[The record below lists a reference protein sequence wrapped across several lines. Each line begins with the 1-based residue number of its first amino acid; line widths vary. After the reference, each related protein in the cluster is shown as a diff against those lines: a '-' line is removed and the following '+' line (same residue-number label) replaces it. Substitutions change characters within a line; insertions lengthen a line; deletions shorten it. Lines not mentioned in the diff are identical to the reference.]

1 MLGDC
6 KHRLV
11 HRAFSFKDGNSGRE
25 ARGPRNG
32 EVKMKTPLT
41 ILLAVVLT
49 VVSILAI
56 MNNGCKSGRHSW
68 CAAKSAVQSDIK
80 REPLAVQSCV

>member
-32 EVKMKTPLT
+32 EVKMKTPFVIAFVT
-41 ILLAVVLT
+41 VVLAA
-49 VVSILAI
+49 VSTLAI
-56 MNNGCKSGRHSW
+56 MNNACKSGPHDW
-68 CAAKSAVQSDIK
+68 CAPASSIRHQLNTGHS
-80 REPLAVQSCV
+80 